1 MSWWWGG
8 SLVLAIGLL
17 ALPLASS
24 GEAEGQATQQAAL
37 DDSLPQRF
45 TALAANLSNINVG
58 PVAQTIQVEITR
70 WSTDGERDRLLNVL
84 KEKGPRALLS
94 ELQDMPRFGYFR
106 TPTSLGYDLRF
117 ARQRP
122 WGDGGREIFIATDRY
137 INFWEVANQ
146 TRSLDYPFTLIQ
158 MQLDKEGN
166 GEGKLS
172 VATKIIGD
180 GHELV
185 LENFATQP
193 VMLKGIKREK

>member
-94 ELQDMPRFGYFR
+94 ELQGMPRVGYFR